1 MGISIAIR
9 MDMCDHACIWKLIY
23 SDCINS
29 LGRFAITPVLCNM
42 EIQQEVRNII
52 FCVEMELS
60 SIVGIVRGAIILI
73 STSLL

>member
-9 MDMCDHACIWKLIY
+9 MDMCDHACIWKLMY

-42 EIQQEVRNII
+42 EIQQEVHNI
-52 FCVEMELS
+52 FCVGMELS
-60 SIVGIVRGAIILI
+60 SIVGIVRGTIILI